1 MNFLTH
7 GLKRALWSE
16 IGVFLLIGALAA
28 GVLDYATAK
37 VKAHQQE
44 AALQSDVLRI
54 MSDWFEAM
62 QTRQTQTIGLW
73 LDPHF
78 QAVLTNGQVLDKNGF
93 LRLRMPLFKEPPE
106 FRVIKATRFENSV
119 VAALQWLPEEGHEMR
134 GFSGAGPLVAVFRV
148 DGERWSLV
156 TLIQGSH

>member
-1 MNFLTH
+1 MTFLTQW
-7 GLKRALWSE
+7 LKRALWLE
-16 IGVFLLIGALAA
+16 MGVFLVIGALAA
-28 GVLDYATAK
+28 GVLDFATAK
-37 VKAHQQE
+37 VKAHQQD
-44 AALQSDVLRI
+44 AVLQSEVIRT

-78 QAVLTNGQVLDKNGF
+78 QAVLANGQVLDKNGF

-156 TLIQGSH
+156 TLIQG

>member
-1 MNFLTH
+1 MTFLTQW
-7 GLKRALWSE
+7 LKRALWLE
-16 IGVFLLIGALAA
+16 MGVFLVIGALAA
-28 GVLDYATAK
+28 GVLDFATAK
-37 VKAHQQE
+37 VKAHQQD
-44 AALQSDVLRI
+44 AALQSEVIRT

-78 QAVLTNGQVLDKNGF
+78 QAVLANGQVLDKNGF

-148 DGERWSLV
+148 DEIGRAHV
-156 TLIQGSH
+156 